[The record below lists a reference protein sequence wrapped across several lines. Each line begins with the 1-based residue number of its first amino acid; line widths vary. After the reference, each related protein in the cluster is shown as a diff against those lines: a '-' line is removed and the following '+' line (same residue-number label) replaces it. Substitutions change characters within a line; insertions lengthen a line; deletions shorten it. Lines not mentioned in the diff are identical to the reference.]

1 MPNGETG
8 RMLLVGGAGSSPLGI
23 DIAVTLIAQ
32 AASRGLQTHIIAR
45 DADLA
50 ATRQACE
57 LADDVSVVDFLD
69 TGAAVD
75 WAAGQEKLGHRFDI
89 VFSMREIAQATT
101 AEIARAL
108 GVAGNPPEAIRLV
121 NVKDACRQQLAAA
134 GFRQPRVTLC
144 HDGREA
150 RRALA
155 GIGGPCVVKPRSKAG
170 SEGVSLV
177 TGPADLAA
185 ALERLPGGEP
195 FLVEELVEGTEYS
208 VEGLFRRGEPEILA
222 ITAKDK
228 FPPPGFIERGHAL
241 PAALPR
247 DEHLSITETVRNALL
262 STGLRFGIFHAELW
276 LTPHGVVMGELHA
289 RQGGDFLHL
298 LLSAAIPGLEMFGDV
313 FDDALGR
320 PPREEVYRPTRAAAI
335 RYFAPPPGRL
345 ESLTGWE
352 QATSHP
358 AVLMAELKV
367 APGDEIVP
375 YASSDD
381 RVAAIAVSADTV
393 GEATQLARELAES
406 VQFTVGAEPG

>member
-1 MPNGETG
+1 MPSGEAG
-8 RMLLVGGAGSSPLGI
+8 RMLLVGGAGPSPLGI

-32 AASRGLQTHIIAR
+32 AASRGLRTHIIGR
-45 DADLA
+45 DSDLA
-50 ATRQACE
+50 STRQVCE

-69 TGAAVD
+69 TGASVD
-75 WAAGQEKLGHRFDI
+75 WAVGQEKLGHRFDI
-89 VFSMREIAQATT
+89 VFSMREVAQVTT
-101 AEIARAL
+101 AEIAGAL

-121 NVKDACRQQLAAA
+121 NIKDACRQHLAAA
-134 GFRQPRVTLC
+134 GFRQPRMTLC
-144 HDGREA
+144 RDDREA
-150 RRALA
+150 ERALA
-155 GIGGPCVVKPRSKAG
+155 DIGGPCVVKPRSKAG

-185 ALERLPGGEP
+185 ALQRLPGDEP
-195 FLVEELVEGTEYS
+195 LLVEEFVEGAEYS
-208 VEGLFRRGEPEILA
+208 VEGLFRQGRPEILA

-247 DEHLSITETVRNALL
+247 DEHLNISETVRHALL
-262 STGLRFGIFHAELW
+262 CAGLRFGLFHAELW

-320 PPREEVYRPTRAAAI
+320 PPLEVTYRPTRAAAI
-335 RYFAPPPGRL
+335 RYLAPPPGRL
-345 ESLTGWE
+345 ESLTGW
-352 QATSHP
+352 QRASSHP

-381 RVAAIAVSADTV
+381 RVAAIAVGADTV
-393 GEATQLARELAES
+393 EDATRLAWELTES
-406 VQFTVGAEPG
+406 VRFTVRTEPG